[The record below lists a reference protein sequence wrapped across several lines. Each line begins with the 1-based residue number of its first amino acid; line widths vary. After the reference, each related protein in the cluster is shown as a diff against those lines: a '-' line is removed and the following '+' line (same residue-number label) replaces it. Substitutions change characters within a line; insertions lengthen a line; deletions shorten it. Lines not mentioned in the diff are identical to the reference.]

1 VSSARCE
8 RTRLWAALMPD
19 GELSLLERRLLDAH
33 LGHCATCRGF
43 AERVAEIAAELREA
57 AVERPCDR
65 LVLPPAPIRRSAHV
79 RVRSVVSL
87 AAVAAMAV
95 GIAAQAPV
103 PIERDRPPAPVG
115 ATPAEVED
123 AEQRTMRLLRRDA
136 QLASPRYPDRPGH
149 AFGTRPA

>member
-8 RTRLWAALMPD
+8 RTRLWAALIPD
-19 GELSLLERRLLDAH
+19 GELSLLERRLLEAH

-43 AERVAEIAAELREA
+43 AERVAEIAADLREA
-57 AVERPCDR
+57 AAERPSRR
-65 LVLPPAPIRRSAHV
+65 LLLPAAPIRRSAHV
-79 RVRSVVSL
+79 RVRSVASL

-103 PIERDRPPAPVG
+103 PIERQRPPAPVG
-115 ATPAEVED
+115 AAPAEVED
-123 AEQRTMRLLRRDA
+123 AEQRTMRFLRRDA
-136 QLASPRYPDRPGH
+136 QLASPKYADRPAH

>member
-1 VSSARCE
+1 
-8 RTRLWAALMPD
+8 MPD

-33 LGHCATCRGF
+33 LGHCAVCRGF

-57 AVERPCDR
+57 AAERPSRR
-65 LVLPPAPIRRSAHV
+65 LVLPAAPIRRSAYL
-79 RVRSVVSL
+79 RLRSVASL
-87 AAVAAMAV
+87 AAVAVMAV

-103 PIERDRPPAPVG
+103 PDRRERPAAALG

-123 AEQRTMRLLRRDA
+123 AEQRTIRLLRRDA
-136 QLASPRYPDRPGH
+136 LLASPEDADRPAG